1 MAIIPQA
8 PGRVFAQPASVF
20 IDTLKGPI
28 LASEFKERRS
38 FVAPAQAFT
47 NYFGRV
53 HKKYKKM
60 DTTNIENLAY
70 RLLQEKDP
78 AFLIFVKEETLLR
91 DTFLHRF
98 FEVKTPLGKVLQE
111 LGNIIELPGRQLLS
125 KEIFNKAEKEVIKL
139 TKKEE
144 ALAVKKG
151 GHQVANEISYL
162 QKSQTTI
169 EKIGPEFQVNT
180 NIIGE
185 QRVPSTACLSTGK
198 FVVVWQDY
206 QTGDDNVYGQVFNAN
221 GTKSG
226 TEFQVN
232 TYTADWQKSPSVAS
246 LSNGKFVVTW
256 SSRYQD
262 GDWEGIYGQI
272 FNENRTKSG
281 SEFQI
286 NTYTVS
292 GQDLPSAASLS
303 NGQFVVT
310 WQSYRQDGSEG
321 GIFGQMLNENGTKS
335 GTEFQVNTY
344 VISTQAA
351 PSIASLSNDK
361 FVVVWQSPQDG
372 SGHGVY
378 GQMFNENRTKS
389 GTEFLV
395 NTFTTSEQAY
405 PSVANLSNGEFV
417 VTWRSDG
424 QDGNGDGVFGQI
436 FNTDGTKSGSEFLA
450 NTYTT
455 NNQLESSIARL
466 SNDQFVIT
474 WTSWDQ
480 DGDGAGVYGQI
491 FEAIILTSSTIS
503 SSTSSTTSSS
513 TSSTTSSSTSSTT
526 SSSISSS
533 SPSSTRTSSSVSGRV
548 LTFSNNATGPR
559 SFSLLWGS
567 LLGAGAFCLYLVGG
581 ITYIL
586 RRRKT
591 HSDAETDRVENKLSL
606 VSSEKFELEPMV
618 KRAHKEIGGVYY
630 QMSKIS
636 KEEAQEIYEQTGH
649 MILFPESRE
658 RFKYMIGRGNFG
670 AIKVAQRIENHEY
683 VVSKKVKG
691 VEEMKASEGEANM
704 QREAAGANVLPI
716 YNTIRF
722 EEALYHFM
730 PFAGYGSGGEIQSL
744 LFTLNNPKLAIEIL
758 KFVTRDIL
766 TGLKTI
772 HRERISHLDIKPENI
787 VFTKDGIAYITD
799 FGCAKKA
806 KGRSTQISWEATGDN
821 RYFSPER
828 LKSGREQ
835 STFDGEKEDT
845 WAAGVTLLQI
855 ITNKDPFQLFEMPVS
870 LLDRVRRCNK
880 EYFREKLHK
889 FDELQNPGEDSIWWV
904 IKGLLNPES
913 ANRFTAQ
920 KALEASCFKGLNK
933 TLQEM
938 VFENLKKEKLT
949 VHPAMEEERQH
960 IYDSRQHQHFYAE
973 RNRDGETYQDVKL
986 GKQEK
991 MSSSANRGDTSEY
1004 KFTPDKVTPLY
1015 KFTPDKVTPLY
1026 KFIPDEVKQV

>member
-1 MAIIPQA
+1 M
-8 PGRVFAQPASVF
+8 
-20 IDTLKGPI
+20 
-28 LASEFKERRS
+28 
-38 FVAPAQAFT
+38 
-47 NYFGRV
+47 
-53 HKKYKKM
+53 
-60 DTTNIENLAY
+60 
-70 RLLQEKDP
+70 
-78 AFLIFVKEETLLR
+78 
-91 DTFLHRF
+91 
-98 FEVKTPLGKVLQE
+98 
-111 LGNIIELPGRQLLS
+111 
-125 KEIFNKAEKEVIKL
+125 
-139 TKKEE
+139 
-144 ALAVKKG
+144 
-151 GHQVANEISYL
+151 
-162 QKSQTTI
+162 
-169 EKIGPEFQVNT
+169 
-180 NIIGE
+180 
-185 QRVPSTACLSTGK
+185 
-198 FVVVWQDY
+198 
-206 QTGDDNVYGQVFNAN
+206 
-221 GTKSG
+221 
-226 TEFQVN
+226 
-232 TYTADWQKSPSVAS
+232 
-246 LSNGKFVVTW
+246 
-256 SSRYQD
+256 QD
-262 GDWEGIYGQI
+262 GDGY
-272 FNENRTKSG
+272 
-281 SEFQI
+281 
-286 NTYTVS
+286 
-292 GQDLPSAASLS
+292 
-303 NGQFVVT
+303 
-310 WQSYRQDGSEG
+310 
-321 GIFGQMLNENGTKS
+321 
-335 GTEFQVNTY
+335 
-344 VISTQAA
+344 
-351 PSIASLSNDK
+351 
-361 FVVVWQSPQDG
+361 
-372 SGHGVY
+372 GVY
-378 GQMFNENRTKS
+378 
-389 GTEFLV
+389 
-395 NTFTTSEQAY
+395 
-405 PSVANLSNGEFV
+405 
-417 VTWRSDG
+417 
-424 QDGNGDGVFGQI
+424 GQI

-513 TSSTTSSSTSSTT
+513 TSSTTSSS
-526 SSSISSS
+526 ISSS

-559 SFSLLWGS
+559 SSSLLWGS

-704 QREAAGANVLPI
+704 QREAAGDNVLPI

-889 FDELQNPGEDSIWWV
+889 FDELQNPREDSIWWV

-913 ANRFTAQ
+913 ASRFTVQ

-1015 KFTPDKVTPLY
+1015 KFTPDKVTPLN
-1026 KFIPDEVKQV
+1026 KFTPDEVKQV